1 MKDNIIEYQ
10 VYGIRALFSDP
21 LTRVGGEKR
30 SYPIPT
36 YEALKGIT
44 ESIYW
49 KPTLNWVIDKV
60 RIMKPIKSESVGVK
74 PIKYGG
80 GNDLS
85 MYTYLRDVSYQVKC
99 HFEWNMERE
108 DLKEDRNENKHYFS
122 TKRMVERGGRRDVF
136 LGTRE
141 CPGYV
146 IPCEFGSGEGIYDN
160 SERFEFDLMYHGITY
175 PSLESKGLW
184 TRFWTPVME
193 NGVIDFVKPEDCEIL
208 KKVREGTY
216 NAVETSGVDES
227 LLKLKEVL

>member
-21 LTRVGGEKR
+21 LTRVGGEKQ

-60 RIMKPIKSESVGVK
+60 RVMKPIKSESVGVK

-85 MYTYLRDVSYQVKC
+85 MYTYLRDVSYQVQC
-99 HFEWNMERE
+99 HFEWNTERD
-108 DLKEDRNENKHYFS
+108 DLKADRNENKHYFS
-122 TKRMVERGGRRDVF
+122 AKRMVERGGRRDVF

-146 IPCEFGSGEGIYDN
+146 IPCEFGTGKGAYDN

-175 PSLESKGLW
+175 PSQKSKGLW
-184 TRFWTPVME
+184 TRFWTPVIE
-193 NGVIDFVKPEDCEIL
+193 NGVIDFPRPEDCEIL
-208 KKVREGTY
+208 KKVKEGTY
-216 NAVETSGVDES
+216 NVVDTSGIDES